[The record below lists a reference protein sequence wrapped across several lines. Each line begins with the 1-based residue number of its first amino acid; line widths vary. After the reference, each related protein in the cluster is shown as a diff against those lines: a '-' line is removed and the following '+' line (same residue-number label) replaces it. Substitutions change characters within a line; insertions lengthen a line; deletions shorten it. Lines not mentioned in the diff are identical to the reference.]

1 MNPSEDTL
9 RKINQLDPEGLLD
22 RSNLD
27 GSKVVP
33 LAKDGEATD
42 PCHVMSSSEED
53 NAQDEEDGGSY
64 KSGED
69 DDESGG
75 GEGGSSNGEDDDDEM
90 QVDTSNMNPASTGSG
105 NPAPNTAAEEGTD
118 GGDVVM
124 GDTADDSAG
133 GTVGGPTG
141 GSMVGST
148 SGTAD
153 ISNQVTNEGAIV
165 PGSGESGSG
174 NENCT
179 GENTAS
185 PQPCGS
191 RDGGGGGNLPGG
203 GPAHG
208 GSGNNFKMPAI
219 PIIQK
224 NFQKRRFQSGSKK
237 FQKKNPRRFRQK
249 PMRFRPKHIEQ

>member
-1 MNPSEDTL
+1 MYLNRITRGMLVNDTSGMQELNSGATLPDPPLPKMNPSEDTL

-22 RSNLD
+22 RNNLD

-75 GEGGSSNGEDDDDEM
+75 GDGGSSNGEDDDDEM

-148 SGTAD
+148 SDTAD
-153 ISNQVTNEGAIV
+153 IGNQATKEGATV
-165 PGSGESGSG
+165 PGGGGSGSG
-174 NENCT
+174 NENGT
-179 GENTAS
+179 GENTAR

-191 RDGGGGGNLPGG
+191 RDGDGGGSLPGG
-203 GPAHG
+203 GSVHG

-219 PIIQK
+219 PLI
-224 NFQKRRFQSGSKK
+224 
-237 FQKKNPRRFRQK
+237 
-249 PMRFRPKHIEQ
+249 